1 MFNGWNLFEKAFLI
15 GGSIIT
21 LLLAILSKSNF
32 LSTVYGL
39 LCVGSAIYIAKGK
52 VIGNFFGIVSSL
64 IYSYL
69 SYQHR
74 LYSEVIV
81 SLFLILPITIYG
93 FISWL
98 KNQNADTQTITIKKL
113 EKSEL
118 ILAIFSQVIMYFA
131 YYHLLKYFNTEMLYI
146 SALSICISV
155 LAFYFLSRMTP
166 ITYYAFILKDIIA
179 LSLWIYPLL
188 KGETTTFAV
197 FFSNIIFLINDIYG
211 IFSWKTIAKKQSQ
224 NK

>member
-1 MFNGWNLFEKAFLI
+1 MFKGWNLFEKTFLI

-21 LLLAILSKSNF
+21 LLLAILSKSDF

-113 EKSEL
+113 ENKEL
-118 ILAIFSQVIMYFA
+118 ILAIISQIIMYFA

-166 ITYYAFILKDIIA
+166 ITYYAFVLKDIIA

-188 KGETTTFAV
+188 KGKTTTFAV

-211 IFSWKTIAKKQSQ
+211 IFSWKALAKKQSQ

>member
-69 SYQHR
+69 SYQHQ

-166 ITYYAFILKDIIA
+166 ITYYAFVLKDIIA

-211 IFSWKTIAKKQSQ
+211 IFSWKALAKKQSQ

>member
-1 MFNGWNLFEKAFLI
+1 MFKGWNLFEKAFLI

-21 LLLAILSKSNF
+21 LLLAILSKSDF

-113 EKSEL
+113 ENKEL
-118 ILAIFSQVIMYFA
+118 ILAIISQIIMYFA

-155 LAFYFLSRMTP
+155 LAFYFLSRMTL
-166 ITYYAFILKDIIA
+166 ITYYAFVLKDIIA

-188 KGETTTFAV
+188 KGKTTTFAV

-211 IFSWKTIAKKQSQ
+211 IFSWKALAKKQSQ

>member
-1 MFNGWNLFEKAFLI
+1 MFNGWNLFE
-15 GGSIIT
+15 SILNWRINNYPSFSN
-21 LLLAILSKSNF
+21 IIKSNF

-64 IYSYL
+64 IYCYL

-93 FISWL
+93 FIPWL

-118 ILAIFSQVIMYFA
+118 ILAIFSQVIIIS
-131 YYHLLKYFNTEMLYI
+131 LL
-146 SALSICISV
+146 S
-155 LAFYFLSRMTP
+155 
-166 ITYYAFILKDIIA
+166 FIK
-179 LSLWIYPLL
+179 
-188 KGETTTFAV
+188 V
-197 FFSNIIFLINDIYG
+197 F
-211 IFSWKTIAKKQSQ
+211 
-224 NK
+224 